1 MSLFMKVE
9 ISLIQYL
16 DFLIQRQ
23 ATSKPKEL
31 AQKLAMSER
40 NVYRYLEY
48 LQTDCGL
55 ALDYNQTRQ
64 SYVYTTP
71 KQFELR
77 LGKKS

>member
-1 MSLFMKVE
+1 MKIE

-23 ATSKPKEL
+23 ATGNPKAL
-31 AQKLAMSER
+31 ADKLQMSER

-48 LQTDCGL
+48 LKADCGL
-55 ALDYNQTRQ
+55 DLDYSDSQQ
-64 SYVYTTP
+64 SYVYTTH
-71 KQFELR
+71 KQFEFR